1 MNNKKANNIVA
12 VVTHPTTIGI
22 ICGLAVIYALSM
34 TGCNT
39 VKGMAK
45 DLYSVT
51 EGIQDEMGNDTRPD
65 DIRHNDWD

>member
-1 MNNKKANNIVA
+1 MNKFERTFVYVITHHVTVGIVA
-12 VVTHPTTIGI
+12 GV
-22 ICGLAVIYALSM
+22 ALLFVLSLG
-34 TGCNT
+34 GCNT

>member
-1 MNNKKANNIVA
+1 MKKVKINWIV
-12 VVTHPTTIGI
+12 IEGI
-22 ICGLAVIYALSM
+22 IVWGTVAIIGGVVLG
-34 TGCNT
+34 GCNT

-51 EGIQDEMGNDTRPD
+51 EGIQDEMGNDSQDD

>member
-1 MNNKKANNIVA
+1 MKKCKINWTVIE
-12 VVTHPTTIGI
+12 GI
-22 ICGLAVIYALSM
+22 IVWGTVAIIGGVVLG
-34 TGCNT
+34 GCNT

-51 EGIQDEMGNDTRPD
+51 EGIQDEMGNDSQDD